1 MIAGRPQLG
10 VFAKAK
16 AMQKLL
22 GYLDANYRPVISSRI
37 AKWKGHWKGAVRITF
52 LSISFRTCCGSIF
65 HTCIGASFI
74 YLSSQEKKKMAL
86 APANLTRRSVSCCR
100 LPPPIELL
108 LASSR
113 VCRWFGG
120 HVLNQKNQSLG
131 FNASSLLWSWICQT
145 AGGGSRSFGDGDG
158 NLTIRNCCP
167 WHAGS
172 KWR

>member
-1 MIAGRPQLG
+1 MRKRETA
-10 VFAKAK
+10 
-16 AMQKLL
+16 
-22 GYLDANYRPVISSRI
+22 DAE
-37 AKWKGHWKGAVRITF
+37 KELHH
-52 LSISFRTCCGSIF
+52 FRTCCGCIF
-65 HTCIGASFI
+65 HTWRVLHLLVITR
-74 YLSSQEKKKMAL
+74 KKKLKMAL
-86 APANLTRRSVSCCR
+86 APAANLTRRSVSCCR

-167 WHAGS
+167 
-172 KWR
+172 

>member
-1 MIAGRPQLG
+1 MLITDQL
-10 VFAKAK
+10 FLAE
-16 AMQKLL
+16 LL
-22 GYLDANYRPVISSRI
+22 NE
-37 AKWKGHWKGAVRITF
+37 KGIERELYAS
-52 LSISFRTCCGSIF
+52 LSW
-65 HTCIGASFI
+65 A
-74 YLSSQEKKKMAL
+74 YLSERAVVPFSILALARPSSTCHHKKKKEKMAL